1 MICLCVTLQ
10 FASFAFAAEIDLPRF
25 PAASPD
31 GNFVTFTW
39 RGDLWKGAAEGGAA
53 TRLTSH
59 PADDSRS
66 VWSEDGSM
74 IAFESTRDGGRNL
87 YIIDPMGGSLR
98 RVTQTDE
105 VLSISSFSTTPTGE
119 PALDFSASL
128 DYDLFRSPRPYFVAL
143 TGGEPIRRH
152 GAFGRAAVPSP
163 DGKRFLFE
171 RGGSDWTR
179 RGYRGSDNCDVWM
192 YDTSATGDAMFVQLT
207 DFQGND
213 GWAQWRNDSSFLFLS
228 DRDLATVN
236 VFVQDA
242 NGKATAR
249 RLTGFEGQDVK
260 DLSVSRDGRRA
271 FFTVWDK
278 LYRLDLNATGAQPI
292 AIKFT
297 APDDTFD
304 SEEVKSL
311 ATAATEIALNP
322 DGKSAALVAF
332 GDVWIKPIEG
342 KYPAR
347 RVTNAMAREYEIAWS
362 PDGQTLYFTSDAD
375 GGDSIMTA
383 AVATTRED
391 VVATAKV
398 LLPKP
403 AEPAPTPAVDPAT
416 TPAPVATPAV
426 DPATAPATAPVATP
440 AVDPATAT
448 TPAPVATPAVD
459 PATAPATTPVAT
471 PAVDPAPATTT
482 APVATPAVDPATATA
497 PATAAPKTPK
507 KAAEKEKEKPKSE
520 RWTEA
525 VRFEVAPLISGATN
539 DRQSTPSPD
548 GKHLAFR
555 RGRGN
560 IMMMDLTSREVRT
573 VREGWDPDIEL
584 RWSPDSR
591 WLAFTN
597 TDRDFNSDI
606 FLAPA
611 DGSTAPINVTRH
623 PDNDGSPRWS
633 ADSRIMSFVSER
645 TNEEVDVW
653 MVFLDKS
660 LEGLPKFEL
669 EKYFKDAAEAAKKRK
684 PLAKAKSDK
693 SETADKN
700 EKADKSENPDKPDE
714 EKTEVAEK
722 GDKAEKSD
730 KSEKTDKPEKPEVP
744 AVLSLD
750 DAYRRVRRV
759 SSMPGNEGNLEI
771 APAGDRMYFT
781 GGELLDGGLFVINWD
796 GTGQRKLGSRTSVQG
811 ISLTGEKL
819 VTLSGGKGQLTST
832 SGGSASAA
840 PAESGGSSGGT
851 SIDID
856 SSIVVD
862 QAALVRQKFAEA
874 QRLMGENFYH
884 PTMKGLDW
892 DALSARYAE
901 LATHARTASEFDHVA
916 NRLLGELNASHLGIR
931 SPQAGGRTVLP
942 QGRIGVMVSSATGGL
957 RVDTMIPD
965 APAMTTK
972 TPLMIGDI
980 ITAIDFEPIRAGD
993 TLSSRMAGTIGREV
1007 VLSINRTLAD
1017 GRDVSL
1023 QTAIIPV
1030 TDSAIG
1036 RLAYQATQNRNA
1048 KLVDE
1053 WSGGRLGY
1061 IHIEGMAQPALDEFE
1076 RDLYAACDGKDGL
1089 LIDVRNNGGGWTAD
1103 RLLASIC
1110 SPIHAYTVPRGADP
1124 KHTDGYPQ
1132 DRLFIQRFTGPVNML
1147 CNEKSFSNAE
1157 IVAHAFKKL
1166 QRGTLVGMPTYG
1178 GVISTGSASLLDG
1191 TSIRMPTRGWYLL
1204 DGKDMEM
1211 NGAVPNIL
1219 VAQTPQDESANSDRQ
1234 LRAAVENLLQRTP
1247 KSSAAQTIPVA
1258 PNAAVAP
1265 SGG

>member
-1 MICLCVTLQ
+1 MKKSLTCRAYRMICLFVTFQ
-10 FASFAFAAEIDLPRF
+10 FASFALAAEIDLPRF

-31 GNFVTFTW
+31 GNFVSFTW
-39 RGDLWKGAAEGGAA
+39 RGDLWKVSADGGAA

-59 PADDSRS
+59 PADESRS
-66 VWSEDGSM
+66 VWSADGTM
-74 IAFESTRDGGRNL
+74 LAFESTRDGGRNL
-87 YIIDPMGGSLR
+87 YTIDPMGGSLR
-98 RVTQTDE
+98 RVTNTDE
-105 VLSISSFSTTPTGE
+105 ILSLSSFSTTPTGE
-119 PALDFSASL
+119 PALDFSASIE
-128 DYDLFRSPRPYFVAL
+128 YDLFRSPRPYFVAL
-143 TGGEPIRRH
+143 TGGEPTRRH

-171 RGGSDWTR
+171 RGGSDWAR

-192 YDTSATGDAMFVQLT
+192 YDPSATGDAMFVQLT

-236 VFVQDA
+236 IFVQDA
-242 NGKATAR
+242 NVGAAAR

-278 LYRLDLNATGAQPI
+278 LYRLDLNAPGAVPI
-292 AIKFT
+292 ALKCT

-304 SEEVKSL
+304 NEEVKSL

-383 AVATTRED
+383 TVATTRED

-398 LLPKP
+398 LDPKP
-403 AEPAPTPAVDPAT
+403 IEPAPAPAPVATPAVEPAP

-426 DPATAPATAPVATP
+426 EPAPARAPVATP
-440 AVDPATAT
+440 AVEPAPAP
-448 TPAPVATPAVD
+448 TPAPL
-459 PATAPATTPVAT
+459 
-471 PAVDPAPATTT
+471 
-482 APVATPAVDPATATA
+482 
-497 PATAAPKTPK
+497 APKSHK
-507 KAAEKEKEKPKSE
+507 KSAEKDKEKDKPKSE
-520 RWTEA
+520 RWAEA

-539 DRQSTPSPD
+539 DRQSSPSPD
-548 GKHLAFR
+548 GKRLAFR
-555 RGRGN
+555 RGRGD
-560 IMMMDLTSREVRT
+560 IMMMDLTSHEVQT
-573 VREGWDPDIEL
+573 VREGWDPEIEL
-584 RWSPDSR
+584 RWSPDAR

-597 TDRDFNSDI
+597 SDRDFNSDI
-606 FLAPA
+606 FIAPA
-611 DGSTAPINVTRH
+611 DGSTAPINITRH

-645 TNEEVDVW
+645 TNEEFDVW

-669 EKYFKDAAEAAKKRK
+669 DKYFKDAADAAKKRK

-693 SETADKN
+693 AETAEKN
-700 EKADKSENPDKPDE
+700 EKAEKSENVDKPDE

-722 GDKAEKSD
+722 SDKVEKSD
-730 KSEKTDKPEKPEVP
+730 KPEKTDKPEKPEVP
-744 AVLSLD
+744 AVLSLN

-759 SSMPGNEGNLEI
+759 SSIPGNESNLEI

-796 GTGQRKLGSRTSVQG
+796 GTGQRKLGARTSVQG

-819 VTLSGGKGQLTST
+819 VTLSGGKGQLIST
-832 SGGSASAA
+832 SGGSAAST
-840 PAESGGSSGGT
+840 PAEGVSSSGGT
-851 SIDID
+851 SIEID
-856 SSIVVD
+856 SSIVIS
-862 QAALVRQKFAEA
+862 QAALVAQKFGEA

-892 DALSARYAE
+892 DAVSARYAE
-901 LATHARTASEFDHVA
+901 LATHARTASEFDYVA

-931 SPQAGGRTVLP
+931 SPQTGGRTVLP

-957 RVDTMIPD
+957 RVDAIISD

-980 ITAIDFEPIRAGD
+980 ITGIDFEPIRAGD

-1030 TDSAIG
+1030 SDAAIG
-1036 RLAYQATQNRNA
+1036 RLAYQATQTRNA

-1157 IVAHAFKKL
+1157 IVAHAFKTL

-1191 TSIRMPTRGWYLL
+1191 TTVRMPTRGWYLL

-1211 NGAVPNIL
+1211 NGAVPDIL
-1219 VAQTPQDESANSDRQ
+1219 VTQAPQDESANSDRQ

-1247 KSSAAQTIPVA
+1247 KSSAAQSIPIA
-1258 PNAAVAP
+1258 PNAAVVP

>member
-10 FASFAFAAEIDLPRF
+10 FASFALASEIDLPRF

-39 RGDLWKGAAEGGAA
+39 RGDLWKGAADGGAA
-53 TRLTSH
+53 MRLTSH

-66 VWSEDGSM
+66 VWSADGSM

-87 YIIDPMGGSLR
+87 YTIDPMGGSLR
-98 RVTQTDE
+98 RVTNTDE
-105 VLSISSFSTTPTGE
+105 TLSISSFSTTPTGE

-128 DYDLFRSPRPYFVAL
+128 DYDLFRSPRPYFVPLA
-143 TGGEPIRRH
+143 GGEPIRRH
-152 GAFGRAAVPSP
+152 GAFGRAVVPSP

-171 RGGSDWTR
+171 RGGSDWAR

-192 YDTSATGDAMFVQLT
+192 YDPSATGDAVFVQLT

-242 NGKATAR
+242 NGRATAR

-260 DLSVSRDGRRA
+260 DLTVSRDGRRA

-292 AIKFT
+292 AMKFT

-347 RVTNAMAREYEIAWS
+347 RVTNAIAREYEIAWS

-383 AVATTRED
+383 TVATTREE

-398 LLPKP
+398 LQPKP
-403 AEPAPTPAVDPAT
+403 VDPTPAVDPA
-416 TPAPVATPAV
+416 PA
-426 DPATAPATAPVATP
+426 
-440 AVDPATAT
+440 
-448 TPAPVATPAVD
+448 
-459 PATAPATTPVAT
+459 AT
-471 PAVDPAPATTT
+471 PAVDPAPAATPAVDP
-482 APVATPAVDPATATA
+482 APAATPAVDPAPAATPAVEPAPAATPAVDPAT
-497 PATAAPKTPK
+497 PKSPK
-507 KAAEKEKEKPKSE
+507 KAAEKDKEKEKPKSE
-520 RWTEA
+520 RWAEA

-555 RGRGN
+555 RGRGD
-560 IMMMDLTSREVRT
+560 IMMMDLTTHEVRT
-573 VREGWDPDIEL
+573 VREGWDPEIEL

-597 TDRDFNSDI
+597 SDRDFNSDI

-611 DGSTAPINVTRH
+611 DGATAPINVTRH

-669 EKYFKDAAEAAKKRK
+669 DKYFKDATEAAKKRK
-684 PLAKAKSDK
+684 PLAKAKS
-693 SETADKN
+693 
-700 EKADKSENPDKPDE
+700 EKADAT
-714 EKTEVAEK
+714 EKTEKGEKSDSPDEDKSDVAEK
-722 GDKAEKSD
+722 SEKSD
-730 KSEKTDKPEKPEVP
+730 KPEKTEKAEKPEVP
-744 AVLSLD
+744 TVLSLD

-796 GTGQRKLGSRTSVQG
+796 GTSQRKLGARTSVQG

-832 SGGSASAA
+832 SGGSAAST
-840 PAESGGSSGGT
+840 PAEGSSGSGGT

-862 QAALVRQKFAEA
+862 QAALVWQKFAEA

-884 PTMKGLDW
+884 PKMKGLDW
-892 DALSARYAE
+892 DAVSARYAE

-965 APAMTTK
+965 APAMTAK

-980 ITAIDFEPIRAGD
+980 ITGIDFEPIRAGD

-1030 TDSAIG
+1030 TDSVIG
-1036 RLAYQATQNRNA
+1036 RLAYQATQTRNA

-1132 DRLFIQRFTGPVNML
+1132 DRLFIQRFIGPVNML

-1157 IVAHAFKKL
+1157 IVAHAFKTL

-1191 TSIRMPTRGWYLL
+1191 TTIRMPTRGWYLL

-1211 NGAVPNIL
+1211 NGAVPDIL
-1219 VAQTPQDESANSDRQ
+1219 VPQTPQDESANSDRQ

-1247 KSSAAQTIPVA
+1247 KSSAAQTIPIA
-1258 PNAAVAP
+1258 PKAAVVP

>member
-1 MICLCVTLQ
+1 MKKSLACRAYRMICLFVTFQ
-10 FASFAFAAEIDLPRF
+10 FAPFVAAAEIDLPRF

-31 GNFVTFTW
+31 GKFVTFTW
-39 RGDLWKGAAEGGAA
+39 RGDLWKGSADGGSA

-59 PADDSRS
+59 PADDSQS
-66 VWSEDGSM
+66 VWNEDGSM

-87 YIIDPMGGSLR
+87 YTIDPMGGSLR
-98 RVTQTDE
+98 RVTNTDE
-105 VLSISSFSTTPTGE
+105 ILSISSFSTTPTGE

-143 TGGEPIRRH
+143 TGGEPTRRH

-242 NGKATAR
+242 NGKALAR

-260 DLSVSRDGRRA
+260 DLTVSRDGRRA

-278 LYRLDLNATGAQPI
+278 LYRLDLNTPGSQPI

-304 SEEVKSL
+304 GEAVKSL

-322 DGKSAALVAF
+322 DGKSAALVAY
-332 GDVWIKPIEG
+332 GDIWIKPIEG

-362 PDGQTLYFTSDAD
+362 PDGETLYFTSDVD
-375 GGDSIMTA
+375 GGESIMTA
-383 AVATTRED
+383 TVSTTRED

-398 LLPKP
+398 LEVKP
-403 AEPAPTPAVDPAT
+403 VESAPIAAVEPAPEPAPAPATEPAPTLAVEPTTEPAT
-416 TPAPVATPAV
+416 E
-426 DPATAPATAPVATP
+426 PATEP
-440 AVDPATAT
+440 T
-448 TPAPVATPAVD
+448 TL
-459 PATAPATTPVAT
+459 
-471 PAVDPAPATTT
+471 
-482 APVATPAVDPATATA
+482 
-497 PATAAPKTPK
+497 KPK
-507 KAAEKEKEKPKSE
+507 KKSAEKSAEKEKPKSE

-539 DRQSTPSPD
+539 DRQSSPSPD
-548 GKHLAFR
+548 GKRLAFR
-555 RGRGN
+555 RGRGD
-560 IMMMDLTSREVRT
+560 IMMMDLTSREVRA
-573 VREGWDPDIEL
+573 VREGWDPEVDL
-584 RWSPDSR
+584 RWSPDGR

-597 TDRDFNSDI
+597 SDRDFNSDI
-606 FLAPA
+606 FIASA
-611 DGSTAPINVTRH
+611 DGSTPPINITRH

-669 EKYFKDAAEAAKKRK
+669 EKYFKDATEAAKKRK
-684 PLAKAKSDK
+684 PLAKAK
-693 SETADKN
+693 T
-700 EKADKSENPDKPDE
+700 EKADAT
-714 EKTEVAEK
+714 EKTEKDEKSNSPDEDKTDVAEKSEK
-722 GDKAEKSD
+722 GDKP
-730 KSEKTDKPEKPEVP
+730 EKTDKPEKPEVP
-744 AVLSLD
+744 TVLTLD

-771 APAGDRMYFT
+771 APAGDRFYFT
-781 GGELLDGGLFVINWD
+781 GGEMLDGGLFVINWD
-796 GTGQRKLGSRTSVQG
+796 GTGQRKLGARTSVQG
-811 ISLTGEKL
+811 ISLTGDKL
-819 VTLSGGKGQLTST
+819 VTLSGGKGQLVST
-832 SGGSASAA
+832 SGGSAPST
-840 PAESGGSSGGT
+840 PPEGSSGSGGS

-856 SSIVVD
+856 SSIVIE
-862 QAALVRQKFAEA
+862 QAALSAQKFAEA

-892 DALSARYAE
+892 NAVSARYAE
-901 LATHARTASEFDHVA
+901 LATHARTPSEFDHVA
-916 NRLLGELNASHLGIR
+916 NRLLGELNASHLGVR
-931 SPQAGGRTVLP
+931 SPQEGARTVLP
-942 QGRIGVMVSSATGGL
+942 QGRIGAMVSSATGGL
-957 RVDTMIPD
+957 RIDAMIPD
-965 APAMTTK
+965 APAMSAK
-972 TPLMIGDI
+972 TPLVIGDI
-980 ITAIDFEPIRAGD
+980 ITAIDFDPIRAGD

-1017 GRDVSL
+1017 GRDVAL
-1023 QTAIIPV
+1023 QTAIVPV

-1061 IHIEGMAQPALDEFE
+1061 IHIQGMAQPALDEFE

-1110 SPIHAYTVPRGADP
+1110 SPIHAYTVPRGADA
-1124 KHTDGYPQ
+1124 KHKDGYPQ

-1157 IVAHAFKKL
+1157 IVAHAFKTL

-1191 TSIRMPTRGWYLL
+1191 TTIRMPTRGWYLL

-1211 NGAVPNIL
+1211 NGAVPDIL
-1219 VAQTPQDESANSDRQ
+1219 VPQTPQDESANSDRQ

-1247 KSSAAQTIPVA
+1247 KSSTALSIPIA
-1258 PNAAVAP
+1258 PNSAVMP

>member
-1 MICLCVTLQ
+1 MICLFVTFQ
-10 FASFAFAAEIDLPRF
+10 FAPFVAAAEIDLPRF

-39 RGDLWKGAAEGGAA
+39 RGDLWKGAADGGAA

-59 PADDSRS
+59 PADESRS
-66 VWSEDGSM
+66 VWSPDGSM

-87 YIIDPMGGSLR
+87 YTIDPMGGSLR
-98 RVTQTDE
+98 RVTNTDE
-105 VLSISSFSTTPTGE
+105 ILSISSFSTTPTGE

-143 TGGEPIRRH
+143 TGGEPTRRH

-171 RGGSDWTR
+171 RGGSDWNR

-278 LYRLDLNATGAQPI
+278 LYRLDLDTTGAVPI
-292 AIKFT
+292 AMKFT

-311 ATAATEIALNP
+311 ASAATEIALNP

-383 AVATTRED
+383 TVATTRED

-398 LLPKP
+398 LEPKP
-403 AEPAPTPAVDPAT
+403 IEPAPAPTPVATPAVDPAP
-416 TPAPVATPAV
+416 TPEPVATPAV
-426 DPATAPATAPVATP
+426 DPATAPAPVAIP
-440 AVDPATAT
+440 VVDPE
-448 TPAPVATPAVD
+448 PL
-459 PATAPATTPVAT
+459 PATTKPT
-471 PAVDPAPATTT
+471 
-482 APVATPAVDPATATA
+482 
-497 PATAAPKTPK
+497 K
-507 KAAEKEKEKPKSE
+507 KPAEKGKEKDKPKSE
-520 RWTEA
+520 RWAEA

-539 DRQSTPSPD
+539 DRQSSPSPD
-548 GKHLAFR
+548 GKSLAFR
-555 RGRGN
+555 RGRGD
-560 IMMMDLTSREVRT
+560 IMMMDLASREVRT
-573 VREGWDPDIEL
+573 VREGWDPDIDL

-591 WLAFTN
+591 WLSFTN
-597 TDRDFNSDI
+597 SDRDFNSDI
-606 FLAPA
+606 FIAPA

-633 ADSRIMSFVSER
+633 ADSRILSFVSER

-669 EKYFKDAAEAAKKRK
+669 DKYFKDAAEAAKKRK
-684 PLAKAKSDK
+684 PLGKV
-693 SETADKN
+693 
-700 EKADKSENPDKPDE
+700 KADKTETAEKTDASEKADKPDE

-722 GDKAEKSD
+722 SDKAEKSD
-730 KSEKTDKPEKPEVP
+730 NPEKSEKPEKKEVP
-744 AVLSLD
+744 VVLSLD

-771 APAGDRMYFT
+771 SPAGDRMYFT

-819 VTLSGGKGQLTST
+819 ITLSGGKGQLLST
-832 SGGSASAA
+832 SGGPAPST
-840 PAESGGSSGGT
+840 PAEGSSSSGGT

-856 SSIVVD
+856 SSIVID
-862 QAALVRQKFAEA
+862 QAALVSQKFAEA

-892 DALSARYAE
+892 GAVSARYAE
-901 LATHARTASEFDHVA
+901 LATHARTPSEFDHVA

-931 SPQAGGRTVLP
+931 SPQSGGRTVLP

-957 RVDTMIPD
+957 RVDAMISD
-965 APAMTTK
+965 APAMTAK

-980 ITAIDFEPIRAGD
+980 ITGIDFDPIRAGD

-1023 QTAIIPV
+1023 QTAITPV

-1036 RLAYQATQNRNA
+1036 RLAYQATQTRNA

-1157 IVAHAFKKL
+1157 IVAHAFKTL

-1191 TSIRMPTRGWYLL
+1191 TTVRMPTRGWYLL
-1204 DGKDMEM
+1204 NGKDMEM
-1211 NGAVPNIL
+1211 NGAVPDIL

-1247 KSSAAQTIPVA
+1247 KSSATQTSPVV
-1258 PNAAVAP
+1258 PNAAAVP